1 MGFGSTVGVR
11 SRCRRRRTGWC
22 VIWPSW
28 PKSRVAVTR
37 GNISYPS
44 YPPHS
49 VIPEITKP
57 MGCQFGVAHRV
68 LNMAVPE
75 ILLNGAGIDAFVR
88 EVKATRMAE
97 HMRMDRKRELCVYA
111 GSQNN
116 MADGAIAERTA
127 PF

>member
-57 MGCQFGVAHRV
+57 MGCQFGVAHRA
-68 LNMAVPE
+68 LNMAVPPKM
-75 ILLNGAGIDAFVR
+75 LHGAGITALVR
-88 EVKATRMAE
+88 AVKAPHMAAPMLVYQE
-97 HMRMDRKRELCVYA
+97 SEPVLLARCEELNARGWYAWRE
-111 GSQNN
+111 
-116 MADGAIAERTA
+116 
-127 PF
+127 